1 MSICQKDLKEDKG
14 DRDLDKEMDKGR
26 NKKKG
31 KLMKAKSNDLEVEGD
46 LVAKREMAK
55 HKTIKFLE
63 T

>member
-46 LVAKREMAK
+46 LVAKREMANNK
-55 HKTIKFLE
+55 IIKILE